1 MPKLTFWPH
10 PIPDIL
16 VLSKVKHA
24 ISVVHYLGGKIK
36 DFKNILGAHVDNGLF
51 KRKKISGSGNIHQKK
66 LWLNVRDA
74 NSQAEIQGHMNVAI
88 NDFRDYVSVQYVI
101 TNLTCNTHI
110 DDDDA
115 LFIYRP
121 AAFTIQAGRAYVL
134 KITPSV
140 LKSTQSFHRLTLD
153 ERQCRFNDEKME
165 SWKSM
170 FIYYTQKTCA
180 FECILRKVIS
190 RVSITQIMHQ

>member
-1 MPKLTFWPH
+1 MMTPAFGPKQFQSSWCN
-10 PIPDIL
+10 
-16 VLSKVKHA
+16 SKVKYVTP
-24 ISVVHYLGGKIK
+24 VVHYQGGKIK
-36 DFKNILGAHVDNGLF
+36 DLKNILDAHVDNGIF
-51 KRKKISGSGNIHQKK
+51 ERKTIRGSGNIHQKK
-66 LWLNVRDA
+66 FWLNVRDA
-74 NSQAEIQGHMNVAI
+74 NSQAEIQGQMSVAI
-88 NDFRDYVSVQYVI
+88 NDFRDYVSVRYV
-101 TNLTCNTHI
+101 NPDLSCNTHI
-110 DDDDA
+110 DKNDA
-115 LFIYRP
+115 LFICRA